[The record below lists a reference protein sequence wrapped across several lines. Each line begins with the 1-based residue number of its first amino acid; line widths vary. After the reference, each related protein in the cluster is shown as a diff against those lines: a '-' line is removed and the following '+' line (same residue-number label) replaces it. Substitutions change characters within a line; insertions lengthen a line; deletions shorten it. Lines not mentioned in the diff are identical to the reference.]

1 MAQRREPGI
10 LVLAQELASSIE
22 KHVEDR
28 EYSPTYLIS
37 EIGGKLSRVLIAG
50 VLDQIENRGSEE
62 DPFYTARVIDPNGDY
77 YYLQAGQ
84 YNPEGAAALSKLEVG
99 VPVLCVGKVRA
110 RTPEDSERTYVS
122 VQPESIRAVTMKEVN
137 HWAVRACDGLMLRIK
152 ATKAFDNE
160 EDFGKLK
167 LNEREID
174 GIKLSRE
181 FYQSVAL
188 ENYQALLYNCLT
200 RLAGGELES
209 PESEFTGEFE
219 SAGDNIDAAVQSEKE
234 KPETKVETKI
244 SKEEKPEIEVET
256 EKVTE
261 DKKTD
266 DNESKVM
273 NLIRKMDEGDGIY
286 YDDLGIAISMEGVD
300 GPMLDEVLDSLT
312 DQGLIYQ
319 PRFNHYKE
327 A

>member
-1 MAQRREPGI
+1 MVQRREPGI
-10 LVLAQELASSIE
+10 LVLAQELSSSIE

-84 YNPEGAAALSKLEVG
+84 YNPEGAVALSKLEIG

-122 VQPESIRAVTMKEVN
+122 VQPESIRAVTMNEVN
-137 HWAVRACDGLMLRIK
+137 HWAVRACDALMLRIK
-152 ATKAFDNE
+152 ATKTFEDE
-160 EDFGKLK
+160 EEFGKLK

-174 GIKLSRE
+174 GIKLSKD
-181 FYQSVAL
+181 FYQSIAL

-200 RLAGGELES
+200 RLAGGEIET
-209 PESEFTGEFE
+209 PESDFTGEFE
-219 SAGDNIDAAVQSEKE
+219 SAGNNIDTTSKIKE
-234 KPETKVETKI
+234 
-244 SKEEKPEIEVET
+244 SKEETEVPTEENTET
-256 EKVTE
+256 
-261 DKKTD
+261 KKSD

-273 NLIRKMDEGDGIY
+273 ALIQKMDEGDGIY

-300 GPMLDEVLDSLT
+300 GPMLDEILDSLT

>member
-10 LVLAQELASSIE
+10 LVLAQELSSSIE

-84 YNPEGAAALSKLEVG
+84 YNPEGAVALSKLEVG

-122 VQPESIRAVTMKEVN
+122 VQPESIRAVTMNEVN

-152 ATKAFDNE
+152 ATKAFDDE
-160 EDFGKLK
+160 EEFEKLK
-167 LNEREID
+167 LNPREVD
-174 GIKLSRE
+174 GVKLSKD
-181 FYQSVAL
+181 FYQSIAL

-200 RLAGGELES
+200 RLAGGEIET

-219 SAGDNIDAAVQSEKE
+219 SAGDNIDTAAKIDEPKE
-234 KPETKVETKI
+234 NKAQTEENTETKK
-244 SKEEKPEIEVET
+244 S
-256 EKVTE
+256 
-261 DKKTD
+261 D

-273 NLIRKMDEGDGIY
+273 ALIQKMDEGDGIY

-300 GPMLDEVLDSLT
+300 GPMLDEILDSLT

>member
-10 LVLAQELASSIE
+10 LVLAQELSSSIE

-84 YNPEGAAALSKLEVG
+84 YNPEGAAALSKLEIG

-122 VQPESIRAVTMKEVN
+122 VQPESIRAVTMNEVN
-137 HWAVRACDGLMLRIK
+137 HWAVRACDALMLRIK
-152 ATKAFDNE
+152 ATKTFEDE
-160 EDFGKLK
+160 EEFGKLK

-174 GIKLSRE
+174 GIKLSKD

-200 RLAGGELES
+200 RLAGGEIET

-219 SAGDNIDAAVQSEKE
+219 SAGNNIDTTSKIKE
-234 KPETKVETKI
+234 
-244 SKEEKPEIEVET
+244 SKEETEVPT
-256 EKVTE
+256 EKTIE
-261 DKKTD
+261 TKKSD

-273 NLIRKMDEGDGIY
+273 ALIQKMDEGDGIY

-300 GPMLDEVLDSLT
+300 GPMLDEILDSLT